1 MTFISFNYALFLL
14 IVLGIYWSMPRQ
26 SWRVF
31 ILLIASLIFYATIQS
46 QYIPLLLIITLLNFH
61 LAQAIGE
68 PKDWRIAN
76 ITPIFKKGSKSLAE
90 NYRPISLTSII
101 CKLFESIICDF
112 ITQHLNENNA
122 LNSS

>member
-46 QYIPLLLIITLLNFH
+46 QYIPLLLIITLLNFY
-61 LAQAIGE
+61 LAQGSTQGE
-68 PKDWRIAN
+68 PN
-76 ITPIFKKGSKSLAE
+76 SLQSAG
-90 NYRPISLTSII
+90 RTSAIR
-101 CKLFESIICDF
+101 
-112 ITQHLNENNA
+112 
-122 LNSS
+122 